1 MNSDSNKP
9 LWTRFDGES
18 SQAFDAF
25 TIYRDMGPHRSYNK
39 VVKELGAK
47 ASYIRQIQRWAR
59 TYKWKFRADSYD
71 DHLDGIKLQFKHK
84 ELEKLHR
91 EALSHSWEV
100 LQNLIDITNGVL
112 PASRG
117 TVDGIESYFRIIG
130 LIRESNVR

>member
-1 MNSDSNKP
+1 MKTNKP

-18 SQAFDAF
+18 SQAFNAF

-39 VVKELGAK
+39 VLKELGAK

-71 DHLDGIKLQFKHK
+71 DHLDGIKLQFKQN

-91 EALSHSWEV
+91 EALSHSREV
-100 LQNLIDITNGVL
+100 LQNLIDITNGAF

-117 TVDGIESYFRIIG
+117 TLDGIESYFRIIG